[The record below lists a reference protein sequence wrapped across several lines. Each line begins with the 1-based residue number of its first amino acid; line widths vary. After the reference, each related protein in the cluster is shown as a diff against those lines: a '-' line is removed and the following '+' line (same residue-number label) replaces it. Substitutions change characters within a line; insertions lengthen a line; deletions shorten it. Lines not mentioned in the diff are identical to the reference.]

1 MLDRQSLSAL
11 SRRPRSGVRG
21 IGPGSARFQIRL
33 PGNHRHDERPRR
45 RSRSAGPLHRV
56 QRGVPRRV
64 RPDLRGRAE
73 GRRQHDGR
81 ALAPPARPDER
92 VRHRPAGSPRRRVH
106 PPRGVRGRAARAE
119 LYEIRCTPLRDR
131 RGRLIGAAY
140 ALRDVTEK
148 HRVDEALRE
157 ANATLERR
165 VAERTAAL
173 AESEER
179 FRAAI
184 DHFPGTFAIY
194 DTDRRLQFVNAT
206 GLARA
211 AGARTSSS
219 DDARRTSSGRT
230 SSPPTCRCEAGLRDR
245 RDPAS
250 GVESSGTVRRSDVH
264 RDLRPTE
271 GRPGPHA
278 AGARDR
284 GGDHG
289 AKAR

>member
-1 MLDRQSLSAL
+1 MRRCSTGKASARCL
-11 SRRPRSGVRG
+11 GVHEAASAG
-21 IGPGSARFQIRL
+21 SVQGSARFQIRL

-119 LYEIRCTPLRDR
+119 ALRDRCTPLRDR

-211 AGARTSSS
+211 
-219 DDARRTSSGRT
+219 RRREDELLGRREGTSSGRT
-230 SSPPTCRCEAGLRDR
+230 SSPPTCRCERAFETGETQRGSGVVRDR
-245 RDPAS
+245 PEIGR
-250 GVESSGTVRRSDVH
+250 SSRSSSH
-264 RDLRPTE
+264 
-271 GRPGPHA
+271 
-278 AGARDR
+278 
-284 GGDHG
+284 
-289 AKAR
+289 